1 MPSTFIGMH
10 PFDSVSHFNPPPPAR
25 AIGGLA
31 IDGRLVYIR
40 GLSAHQTPKE
50 VRNARYPRQ
59 GKRAV

>member
-1 MPSTFIGMH
+1 MH
-10 PFDSVSHFNPPPPAR
+10 PFDSVSHFNPPPSAR

-31 IDGRLVYIR
+31 IDGLLVYIR